1 MMNSF
6 RYLFLFLPSLCSALG
21 PQPELTKEFWNN
33 PEFIKSFMGDYGF
46 RTEIEPRVTKSEQ
59 NTLREVVAKAQNQI
73 EEAIDFLES
82 KLNEEASSAL
92 DFALATMYF
101 QIGRLTPSAKTYEQ
115 AILKFPSF
123 LRAHKNLGFVH
134 LSLGNYDKAASSLA
148 QAINLGEGDGVTFV
162 ALGYCHLNLENFVSA
177 ENAYRMG
184 VLLLPDSE
192 DARNGLVNCFL
203 QTQRFQEAIAL
214 LDELLQKKPDD
225 VFCHRARAA
234 ALQGQN
240 REKDAVVAL
249 ETLRRMGHLKLSDFI
264 ILGDLYHNLQLYDLS
279 LTIYQEAL
287 SKKEKLSLKQYI
299 RVAKILIGRRS
310 YEDGFR
316 YLDKIEKNF
325 GSGYSEE
332 DEKEIRL
339 LQAEVMRAT
348 GKNDQAKKLLRV
360 IVEKH
365 PLEGSALIILAQ
377 LAWQEKNFVEA
388 GLFFERAA
396 QDSEYEVRALI
407 DHGRMLVSIN
417 QYENAIGLLERAQ
430 IIEPRDTVASYLKS
444 LNNLLLSSRIQF

>member
-1 MMNSF
+1 M
-6 RYLFLFLPSLCSALG
+6 
-21 PQPELTKEFWNN
+21 
-33 PEFIKSFMGDYGF
+33 
-46 RTEIEPRVTKSEQ
+46 
-59 NTLREVVAKAQNQI
+59 
-73 EEAIDFLES
+73 
-82 KLNEEASSAL
+82 
-92 DFALATMYF
+92 
-101 QIGRLTPSAKTYEQ
+101 
-115 AILKFPSF
+115 
-123 LRAHKNLGFVH
+123 
-134 LSLGNYDKAASSLA
+134 
-148 QAINLGEGDGVTFV
+148 
-162 ALGYCHLNLENFVSA
+162 
-177 ENAYRMG
+177 
-184 VLLLPDSE
+184 
-192 DARNGLVNCFL
+192 
-203 QTQRFQEAIAL
+203 
-214 LDELLQKKPDD
+214 
-225 VFCHRARAA
+225 
-234 ALQGQN
+234 
-240 REKDAVVAL
+240 
-249 ETLRRMGHLKLSDFI
+249 
-264 ILGDLYHNLQLYDLS
+264 YHNLQLYDLS

-430 IIEPRDTVASYLKS
+430 IIEPRDSVASYLKS